1 MQVVIYDLDGV
12 SVYSDLA
19 AADRKIKELYGQKLG
34 AEACARLVKGRAGTI
49 YRRHGGPRVEL
60 VSDADAARI
69 RRREIDLEGCLKNLE
84 SPQV

>member
-19 AADRKIKELYGQKLG
+19 TAAWKVKELYGQKLG
-34 AEACARLVKGRAGTI
+34 TEACARIAKGRVGTI

-60 VSDADAARI
+60 VSDADAERI
-69 RRREIDLEGCLKNLE
+69 RRREADEDIQGA
-84 SPQV
+84 